1 MKENCNI
8 NRAMLEDARKQFCLD
23 INLPWEEYIKQS
35 SKRVI
40 ITKSNE
46 ESRARLTETGAR
58 TMHNRDSFFVAMIC
72 MGQLFMMVDEQL
84 YDWAVKE
91 FQKCAPEWICKFKT
105 LHKIDQKLQ
114 EYGRRIADTHI
125 YYLPKEEY
133 SQNQV
138 RESKDRNEKNLT
150 WYNQEELLEFK
161 ENNIFKSAIC
171 FSPTQPDV
179 LAVAAMKPTMK
190 LATELASQEKSF
202 LQDDMTGMSGASMD
216 GKYLW
221 QIGID
226 VRDGYRGKGLAAFLV
241 KNIKDE
247 IIKRGITPFYGTSES
262 HIISQ
267 TVALKT
273 GFVPAWTE
281 ITAQK

>member
-1 MKENCNI
+1 MRENCNI
-8 NRAMLEDARKQFCLD
+8 NRVMLEDARKQFCLD
-23 INLPWEEYIKQS
+23 INIPWEEYLKKS
-35 SKRVI
+35 SNRVI
-40 ITKSNE
+40 ITQSNE
-46 ESRARLTETGAR
+46 ESRARLAEIGAR
-58 TMHNRDSFFVAMIC
+58 TMHNRDSFFIAMIC
-72 MGQLFMMVDEQL
+72 MGQLFMMVDEQI

-125 YYLPKEEY
+125 YYLPKEEHN
-133 SQNQV
+133 QNLV
-138 RESKDRNEKNLT
+138 SESKDRNDVKLT
-150 WYNQEELLEFK
+150 WYTQEELLEFK

-171 FSPTQPDV
+171 FSNTQPDA
-179 LAVAAMKPTMK
+179 LALAAMKPTI
-190 LATELASQEKSF
+190 ELASGMKSF
-202 LQDDMTGMSGASMD
+202 HQDDMTGMSGASMD

-226 VRDGYRGKGLAAFLV
+226 VREGYRGKGLAAFLV

-281 ITAQK
+281 ITAQNEV

>member
-1 MKENCNI
+1 
-8 NRAMLEDARKQFCLD
+8 
-23 INLPWEEYIKQS
+23 
-35 SKRVI
+35 
-40 ITKSNE
+40 
-46 ESRARLTETGAR
+46 
-58 TMHNRDSFFVAMIC
+58 MHNKDSFFKAMIC

-105 LHKIDQKLQ
+105 LHKIDLKLQ

-133 SQNQV
+133 SPNQIS
-138 RESKDRNEKNLT
+138 ESKNRNDRELT
-150 WYNQEELLEFK
+150 WYNQEEILVFK
-161 ENNIFKSAIC
+161 GNNIFKSAIC
-171 FSPTQPDV
+171 FSNTQPDA
-179 LAVAAMKPTMK
+179 LAVATMKP
-190 LATELASQEKSF
+190 AIELVAEGKSF
-202 LQDDMTGMSGASMD
+202 NQDDMTGMSGASMD

-226 VRDGYRGKGLAAFLV
+226 VRDGYRGNGLAVFLV
-241 KNIKDE
+241 KEIKEE

-267 TVALKT
+267 TVALKC

-281 ITAQK
+281 ITAQKK

>member
-8 NRAMLEDARKQFCLD
+8 NRVMLEDARKQFCLD
-23 INLPWEEYIKQS
+23 INLPWEEYIKQA

-40 ITKSNE
+40 ITQSNE
-46 ESRARLTETGAR
+46 ESRARLAETGAR
-58 TMHNRDSFFVAMIC
+58 IMHNRDSFFIAMIC

-84 YDWAVKE
+84 YDWAIKE

-105 LHKIDQKLQ
+105 LHKIDQKLG

-125 YYLPKEEY
+125 YYLPKEED
-133 SQNQV
+133 SNPV
-138 RESKDRNEKNLT
+138 RESMNRNDDKLT
-150 WYNQEELLEFK
+150 WYNQEELLEFR
-161 ENNIFKSAIC
+161 ENNVFKSAIC
-171 FSPTQPDV
+171 FSPSQPDA
-179 LAVAAMKPTMK
+179 LALAAMNPKMEPVTDK
-190 LATELASQEKSF
+190 KSF
-202 LQDDMTGMSGASMD
+202 CQDDMTGMSGASMD

-226 VRDGYRGKGLAAFLV
+226 VREDYRGKGLATFLV

-262 HIISQ
+262 HTISQ
-267 TVALKT
+267 TIALKC

-281 ITAQK
+281 ITAQKKQ